1 MKAHSFINLTAGLVL
16 AVSLTSCNSQ
26 QGKDATTG
34 ESATMNPA
42 PAHGASAAPAASNL
56 KFTPPAEWIVETP
69 TSTMR
74 KAQYRL
80 PRVNGD
86 PEDAE
91 LSVFYFPGEGGSV
104 EANIDRWKGQFQN
117 TDGSPATGIV
127 SRRESHGIPVT
138 VVDVKGIYLA
148 GNGMMGESKPKPN
161 FRMLAAVAETSAG
174 PWFFKLTGPG
184 NTIAKWEPSFQSFL
198 DTIQ

>member
-1 MKAHSFINLTAGLVL
+1 MKLHSLTSLVAGLVL
-16 AVSLTSCNSQ
+16 AVLLTGCSGR
-26 QGKDATTG
+26 QGGNATTG
-34 ESATMNPA
+34 GSEAMNPA
-42 PAHGASAAPAASNL
+42 PAHGAGAAPAASDV
-56 KFTPPAEWIVETP
+56 KFTPPPDWIVETP

-104 EANIDRWKGQFQN
+104 EANINRWKGQFQN
-117 TDGSPATGIV
+117 TDGSPATGVV
-127 SRRESHGIPVT
+127 SRRESNGIPVT

-161 FRMLAAVAETSAG
+161 FRMLAAVAETAAG
-174 PWFFKLTGPG
+174 PWFFKLTGPV